1 MRLATLLAAAAVTA
15 STLLA
20 AAPAS
25 AATYTLYI
33 HGRNGGTP
41 NGWDYWG
48 GPQGGVNA
56 IPVNYDGSQYISVS
70 NPTVNSYLDAYCTN
84 GNTCYIAAHSAG
96 NAQIGYSVANNPYRW
111 SIQWVVGGGAC
122 GGGTELSSWGGWA
135 SDNLAYELSPGTVRG
150 EYNHDLLGD
159 KIVGYVHTLSGSD
172 WSGLTNM
179 FISGNN
185 DGVVPYHSSLGSR
198 NTGSYDNGHNNDN
211 DFRGW
216 GPSSPPPSAGGG
228 NLGGIATWDYTW
240 INFVEKTESP
250 HWYSVWSGQNYTH
263 SAIKGAIGAYAASF
277 AS

>member
-1 MRLATLLAAAAVTA
+1 
-15 STLLA
+15 
-20 AAPAS
+20 
-25 AATYTLYI
+25 
-33 HGRNGGTP
+33 
-41 NGWDYWG
+41 
-48 GPQGGVNA
+48 
-56 IPVNYDGSQYISVS
+56 
-70 NPTVNSYLDAYCTN
+70 
-84 GNTCYIAAHSAG
+84 
-96 NAQIGYSVANNPYRW
+96 
-111 SIQWVVGGGAC
+111 
-122 GGGTELSSWGGWA
+122 
-135 SDNLAYELSPGTVRG
+135 
-150 EYNHDLLGD
+150 
-159 KIVGYVHTLSGSD
+159 
-172 WSGLTNM
+172 M

-250 HWYSVWSGQNYTH
+250 HGCSVSSGQNYTH